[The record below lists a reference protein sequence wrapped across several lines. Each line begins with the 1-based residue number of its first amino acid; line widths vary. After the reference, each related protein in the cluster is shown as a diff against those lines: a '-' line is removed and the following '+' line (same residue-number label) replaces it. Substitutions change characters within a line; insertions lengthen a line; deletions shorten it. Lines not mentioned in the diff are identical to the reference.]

1 MAGCSLATAVNPS
14 GGDGALGWVEERLER
29 GEKRERRNPSGRCE
43 RGVKAHTTIEI
54 FSLWFSLAFIS
65 FSPVPIFVL
74 SYAWRRFIWPING
87 PPPPE
92 LRRYRSS

>member
-1 MAGCSLATAVNPS
+1 MAGCSLAAAVAAGGKNPS

-54 FSLWFSLAFIS
+54 FSLSLVFSRFYFL
-65 FSPVPIFVL
+65 FSGAHF
-74 SYAWRRFIWPING
+74 RF
-87 PPPPE
+87 E
-92 LRRYRSS
+92 LRMARIYLAH